1 MVPRNNP
8 RQYRDVMKGPKFVAT
23 MESPAIAKIN
33 TSIQAEPTERSPA
46 AIGK

>member
-8 RQYRDVMKGPKFVAT
+8 RQYRDVMKGPKFDAT
-23 MESPAIAKIN
+23 MERPVTAKIN
-33 TSIQAEPTERSPA
+33 TSIQADPTERSPA